1 MIENSESHNHITNA
15 QNRDTMTDSINSNN
29 SALQCNFENCS
40 KSNEYETYLFPTF
53 YGIIFSV
60 GLVGNLISLGVIVQL
75 LRNRNVL
82 GVYLLNLCISD
93 LVYISTLPV
102 WAAYTHDPEGWTF
115 GITACDFVGFFF
127 STNVYT
133 TIVFLSCISSDR
145 FLAVVY
151 PLRSRGLRTMKVA
164 ILVCVV
170 VWLII
175 LGSHS
180 VLLIH
185 QELFVEAHGIKLC
198 YEKYPTEPWLA
209 QLNYFRVFV
218 VFLIPLV
225 LLLVSYS
232 MTIKVIHRSSSL
244 EVRRKRKITGL
255 LLSMIV
261 IFVVS
266 YLPYHIILLVQSHL
280 NYSEDCSC
288 EVYYRVR
295 TAYRI
300 IFAFASISSA
310 LDPIL
315 NIFISN
321 SVKQDI
327 MKDVVAIQHWA
338 ARLFSSDCLKPPR
351 KNFLK
356 TVTARVSTDNYL
368 RNHSPMGL
376 QGNGQLSQSAPYL
389 SSS

>member
-1 MIENSESHNHITNA
+1 MAAGINLSNST
-15 QNRDTMTDSINSNN
+15 
-29 SALQCNFENCS
+29 LQCNFENCS
-40 KSNEYETYLFPTF
+40 VSNEYETYLFPTF
-53 YGIIFSV
+53 YGITFSV
-60 GLVGNLISLGVIVQL
+60 GLVGNLISLGVIVHL
-75 LRNRNVL
+75 LRNHNVL
-82 GVYLLNLCISD
+82 GVYLLNLCFSD

-102 WAAYTHDPEGWTF
+102 WAAYTHNPEGWTF

-127 STNVYT
+127 STNIYT
-133 TIVFLSCISSDR
+133 TIAFLSCISMDR

-151 PLRSRGLRTMKVA
+151 PLRSRSLRTMKVA

-180 VLLIH
+180 VLLSH

-198 YEKYPTEPWLA
+198 YEKYPMESWLA

-218 VFLIPLV
+218 VFLVPLV

-232 MTIKVIHRSSSL
+232 MTIKVIHQSYSL
-244 EVRRKRKITGL
+244 DVRRKRKITGL
-255 LLSMIV
+255 LLSMIA

-266 YLPYHIILLVQSHL
+266 YLPYHVILLVQSYL

-288 EVYYRVR
+288 EVYYRFR

-300 IFAFASISSA
+300 IFAFTSISSA

-315 NIFISN
+315 NIFVSN

-327 MKDVVAIQHWA
+327 TKDIVAIRHWA
-338 ARLFSSDCLKPPR
+338 AKLFSSDCLKPPR
-351 KNFLK
+351 KKFLK
-356 TVTARVSTDNYL
+356 TITERVSEDNYL
-368 RNHSPMGL
+368 RNHSPVG
-376 QGNGQLSQSAPYL
+376 QQENGQISQDVPHLSL
-389 SSS
+389 S

>member
-1 MIENSESHNHITNA
+1 MEQLEQQKVYSEA
-15 QNRDTMTDSINSNN
+15 AGINSDN
-29 SALQCNFENCS
+29 STLQCNFENCS
-40 KSNEYETYLFPTF
+40 YSKDYETYLFPTF

-60 GLVGNLISLGVIVQL
+60 GLVGNLIGLGVIVQL

-102 WAAYTHDPEGWTF
+102 WAAYTHNPEGWTF

-133 TIVFLSCISSDR
+133 TIAFLSCISMDR

-180 VLLIH
+180 VLLFH
-185 QELFVEAHGIKLC
+185 QELFVEAHGVKLC

-232 MTIKVIHRSSSL
+232 MAIKVIHRSSSL

-255 LLSMIV
+255 LLSMIA

-266 YLPYHIILLVQSHL
+266 YLPYHIILLVQSYL
-280 NYSEDCSC
+280 SYSEDCSC
-288 EVYYRVR
+288 EVHHRIR
-295 TAYRI
+295 PAYRI
-300 IFAFASISSA
+300 IFAFTSISSA

-315 NIFISN
+315 NIFVSN

-327 MKDVVAIQHWA
+327 MKEAIAIRHWA

-351 KNFLK
+351 KPFLK
-356 TVTARVSTDNYL
+356 TVTERVSADNCL
-368 RNHSPMGL
+368 GNHIPVGL
-376 QGNGQLSQSAPYL
+376 HGNGRISQDASHLSL
-389 SSS
+389 S

>member
-1 MIENSESHNHITNA
+1 MEQQNAYSEAADMNS
-15 QNRDTMTDSINSNN
+15 DNST
-29 SALQCNFENCS
+29 LQCNFENCS
-40 KSNEYETYLFPTF
+40 YSNEYETYLFPAF
-53 YGIIFSV
+53 YGIVFSV
-60 GLVGNLISLGVIVQL
+60 GLVGNLIGLGVIVQL

-93 LVYISTLPV
+93 LVYITTLPV
-102 WAAYTHDPEGWTF
+102 WAAYTHNPEGWTF
-115 GITACDFVGFFF
+115 GITACNFVGFFF

-133 TIVFLSCISSDR
+133 TIVFLSCISMDR

-180 VLLIH
+180 VLLFH
-185 QELFVEAHGIKLC
+185 QELFVEGHGIKLC

-209 QLNYFRVFV
+209 QLNHFRVFV

-232 MTIKVIHRSSSL
+232 MTIRVINQSSSL

-255 LLSMIV
+255 LLSMIT

-266 YLPYHIILLVQSHL
+266 YLPYHIILLVQSYL
-280 NYSEDCSC
+280 SYSEDCSC
-288 EVYYRVR
+288 EVNRR
-295 TAYRI
+295 IRPAYRI
-300 IFAFASISSA
+300 IFALTSISSA

-315 NIFISN
+315 NIFVSN

-327 MKDVVAIQHWA
+327 MRNAVAIQDWA
-338 ARLFSSDCLKPPR
+338 ARLFSSDCLKVPR
-351 KNFLK
+351 KPFLK
-356 TVTARVSTDNYL
+356 TVNERVSADNCL
-368 RNHSPMGL
+368 RNHIPTGL
-376 QGNGQLSQSAPYL
+376 QENRPISQDAAHLSL
-389 SSS
+389 S